1 MIYTEGAGCAILYG
15 PYRQVYCMSTLSD
28 NATEAATTP
37 RQRNILKR
45 VREQGFVAIEE
56 LARAFEVTPQ
66 TVRRDIN
73 ALCSRG
79 MLRRYHGGAGLPS
92 SVENVA
98 YSTRRVLNLKA
109 KQRIA
114 ELVASHIPDE
124 ASLFISLGTTTEE
137 AARALHKHKGL
148 RVITNNL
155 QVAAMLSG
163 NSSFE
168 VMVAGGVVRSRD
180 AGITG
185 EAAID
190 FFRHFK
196 VDIAL
201 MGISSIETDGTL
213 FDFDFREVRVLRTI
227 MENARNVWLMADH
240 SKYGRNALVHVG
252 SITEVDA
259 LFTDRQPPE
268 SLARVMEEADTPV
281 YVAE

>member
-1 MIYTEGAGCAILYG
+1 MTI
-15 PYRQVYCMSTLSD
+15 PSD
-28 NATEAATTP
+28 KAAETDATP
-37 RQRNILKR
+37 RQRSILKR
-45 VREQGFVAIEE
+45 VSEQGFVAIEE
-56 LARAFEVTPQ
+56 LARAFDVTPQ

-114 ELVASHIPDE
+114 ELVASHIPDN
-124 ASLFISLGTTTEE
+124 ASLFITLGTTTEE
-137 AARALHKHKGL
+137 AARALHRHKRL

-155 QVAAMLSG
+155 QVAAMLS
-163 NSSFE
+163 SHASFE
-168 VMVAGGVVRSRD
+168 VMVAGGAVRSRD

-190 FFRHFK
+190 FFRNFK

-227 MENARNVWLMADH
+227 MENARSVWLLADH
-240 SKYGRNALVHVG
+240 SKYGRNALVRVG
-252 SITEVDA
+252 SITEMDA
-259 LFTDRQPPE
+259 LFTDRRPPGV
-268 SLARVMEEADTPV
+268 LARVLEEGGTPV
-281 YVAE
+281 YVSE

>member
-1 MIYTEGAGCAILYG
+1 MT
-15 PYRQVYCMSTLSD
+15 TDSD
-28 NATEAATTP
+28 KASELDASP
-37 RQRNILKR
+37 RQRDILER
-45 VREQGFVAIEE
+45 VREQGFVAIEA
-56 LARAFEVTPQ
+56 LARVFDVTPQ

-73 ALCSRG
+73 MLCRQG
-79 MLRRYHGGAGLPS
+79 LLRRYHGGAGLPS

-98 YSTRRVLNLKA
+98 YSTRRVLNLEGKR
-109 KQRIA
+109 RIA
-114 ELVASHIPDE
+114 ELVARHVPDQ
-124 ASLFISLGTTTEE
+124 ASLFLTLGTTTEE
-137 AARALHKHKGL
+137 AARALREHEGL

-190 FFRHFK
+190 FFQNFK

-201 MGISSIETDGTL
+201 MGISSIELDGTL

-227 MENARNVWLMADH
+227 MANARKVWLLADH
-240 SKYGRNALVHVG
+240 SKYGRNALVRVG
-252 SITEVDA
+252 AIGEVDA
-259 LFTDRQPPE
+259 LFTDREPPE
-268 SLARVMEEADTPV
+268 PLARLLEEANTAV
-281 YVAE
+281 YVAQ

>member
-1 MIYTEGAGCAILYG
+1 MITASETSPEEG
-15 PYRQVYCMSTLSD
+15 
-28 NATEAATTP
+28 TTP
-37 RQRNILKR
+37 RQRSILKQ

-56 LARAFEVTPQ
+56 LARTFDVTPQ

-73 ALCSRG
+73 ALCSKG
-79 MLRRYHGGAGLPS
+79 VLRRYHGGAGLPS

-114 ELVASHIPDE
+114 ELVAKHIPND
-124 ASLFISLGTTTEE
+124 ASLFITLGTTTEE
-137 AARALHKHKGL
+137 AARALHRHSGL

-155 QVAAMLSG
+155 QVAAMLSS
-163 NSSFE
+163 NASFE

-190 FFRHFK
+190 FFRNFK

-201 MGISSIETDGTL
+201 MGISSIEMDGTL

-227 MENARNVWLMADH
+227 MENARNTWLMADH
-240 SKYGRNALVHVG
+240 SKYGRNALVRVG
-252 SITEVDA
+252 SISEVDA
-259 LFTDRQPPE
+259 LFTDRRPPE
-268 SLARVMEEADTPV
+268 ALARVLEEADKPV
-281 YVAE
+281 YIAE